1 MTGSGSRREASAP
14 WRRALFGL
22 LGAYLGAMVG
32 FFVGLPLGYLAFLLA
47 LLFAV
52 AGAIAVAAETRR
64 IRRLAVG
71 LGMLLPAAVGYL
83 VVFVVS

>member
-1 MTGSGSRREASAP
+1 MTGSESPPREGAP

-32 FFVGLPLGYLAFLLA
+32 FFVGVPLGYLAFLLA
-47 LLFAV
+47 LIFAV

-71 LGMLLPAAVGYL
+71 MGMILPTAVGYL
-83 VVFVVS
+83 MVYVIG